1 MKQRLLVERILMRID
16 DYLTGVC
23 TVGISG
29 HVRPDGDC
37 VGACMSMY
45 LYLKKNYPNIK
56 ADVFLEK
63 IPQELT
69 FIKDSDKINNDF
81 VSDVQNYDLFIVLDC
96 GKERTGGA
104 EKFLENA
111 KKTINIDHHVSNSGT
126 GDANYVVPTASSAC
140 ELVYDVIDKERIDA
154 EIAKTIYTGM
164 VTDTGVFKYSNT
176 SPKTMEIAARLI
188 SYGFDFGSLI
198 DHVFYEKTY
207 LQNQILGR
215 ALLESIR
222 LLDGRCIV
230 SVISKQ
236 TMEFYGAVSS
246 DLDGIVS
253 QMLLTIGVDCSIFA
267 YEIAPLEYKVSLR
280 SNGAVDVA
288 KVAGIFGGGGH
299 QRAAGCS
306 VNGTYHDVINN
317 IMRYVQHQLEE

>member
-1 MKQRLLVERILMRID
+1 
-16 DYLTGVC
+16 
-23 TVGISG
+23 
-29 HVRPDGDC
+29 
-37 VGACMSMY
+37 
-45 LYLKKNYPNIK
+45 
-56 ADVFLEK
+56 
-63 IPQELT
+63 
-69 FIKDSDKINNDF
+69 
-81 VSDVQNYDLFIVLDC
+81 
-96 GKERTGGA
+96 
-104 EKFLENA
+104 
-111 KKTINIDHHVSNSGT
+111 
-126 GDANYVVPTASSAC
+126 
-140 ELVYDVIDKERIDA
+140 
-154 EIAKTIYTGM
+154 
-164 VTDTGVFKYSNT
+164 
-176 SPKTMEIAARLI
+176 
-188 SYGFDFGSLI
+188 
-198 DHVFYEKTY
+198 
-207 LQNQILGR
+207 
-215 ALLESIR
+215 SIR